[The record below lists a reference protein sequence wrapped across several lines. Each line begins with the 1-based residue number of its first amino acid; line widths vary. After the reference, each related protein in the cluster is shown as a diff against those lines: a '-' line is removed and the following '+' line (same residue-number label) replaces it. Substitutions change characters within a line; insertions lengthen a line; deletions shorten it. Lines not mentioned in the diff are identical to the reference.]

1 MRSFRPAKNAGPQ
14 DDTSLPSAYPLSADS
29 IFKNDL
35 GQGLGFGV
43 GDAEGDAL
51 HAELGGDFCGF
62 AGEGKGGAAARFAD
76 YFEIDPADAVAPSG
90 AERFHGGFFG
100 GEAAGVTFEFIL
112 EALAI
117 FDFAGREDAAKEWLA
132 VTFDGGLDARDFG
145 NIDTQS
151 DDQNTSESRAA
162 SARELRLYLYLD
174 DDDQGI
180 QSKRQ
185 KT

>member
-1 MRSFRPAKNAGPQ
+1 MTPR
-14 DDTSLPSAYPLSADS
+14 YS
-29 IFKNDL
+29 IFKNYL
-35 GQGLGFGV
+35 GQGLRFGV

-62 AGEGKGGAAARFAD
+62 AGEGDGGAAAQFAD
-76 YFEIDPADAVAPSG
+76 NFEIDPAHAAVPSG
-90 AERFHGGFFG
+90 AERFHGCLFG

-117 FDFAGREDAAKEWLA
+117 FDFVGGEDAAEEWLA

-145 NIDTQS
+145 KIDTQS
-151 DDQNTSESRAA
+151 DNQKASESRAA
-162 SARELRLYLYLD
+162 NTRELRLYLYPHG
-174 DDDQGI
+174 DDQGF